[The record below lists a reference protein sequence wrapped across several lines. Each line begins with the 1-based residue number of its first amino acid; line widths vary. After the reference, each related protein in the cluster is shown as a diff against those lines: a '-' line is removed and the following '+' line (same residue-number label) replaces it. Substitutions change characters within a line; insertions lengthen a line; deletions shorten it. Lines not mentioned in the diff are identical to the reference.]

1 MPNPLIQLGFD
12 IPFDEIEAAQVEPA
26 IDTLLARSRA
36 AIDGILTNEAPR
48 SYANTLCAVE
58 EATEMLERASTVVG
72 HLESVASS
80 GELRAA
86 YNATH
91 PKVSAFWSELAM
103 NDGLY
108 RAVRA
113 FAETDEA
120 AALPATEKRFLKKT
134 LDDFRRHGAELGPE
148 DKAKLQ
154 EIEIEL
160 TKLTTEFSQNVLDET
175 NAFELLI
182 SDDGKLAG
190 LPDTAKRAAAESA
203 RAKGLEG
210 WRFTLH
216 APSMIPVL
224 TYLDDA
230 SIREHV
236 WRAYNTRAVSEERD
250 NRKVIARVLELR
262 RAKAELLGY
271 ADFADLVTEDRM
283 AKAGAKAK
291 EFIDDLR
298 KRTEEAFRGE
308 NRELEAFR
316 KEIEPGSATA
326 LEPWDIGYY
335 SEKQRQAKYDF
346 NEEELRP
353 YFPLGRVLQGLFAT
367 AQALYEIEIVARD
380 AQVWDP
386 EVKSYA
392 IRDREGTMIA
402 AFYVDLFPRENK
414 RGGAWMNSL
423 ISAAY
428 RKGQPAPQLGLFC
441 ANVNPPVGGKPAL
454 LTHREVETLFHE
466 FGHLLHH
473 CFSRVS
479 VRSLAGTNVAWD
491 FVELPSQIMENWC
504 WERSGLDLFAAHY
517 ETGERIPDE
526 LYQKM
531 IRARTYRAAN
541 AQMRQ
546 LGFSA
551 VDLALHQDYD
561 PAHDGDVMAYA
572 TEIIQSHSPTKL
584 PDDYAMLA
592 GFGHLFA
599 HPTGYAAGYYS
610 YKWAEVLD
618 ADAFTRFKRE
628 GITNP
633 EVGRAFRDAILSK
646 GNSEE
651 ADKLYE
657 DFMGRG
663 PDLDP
668 LLERT
673 GLLPSVGDA
682 APHAR
687 G

>member
-12 IPFDEIEAAQVEPA
+12 IPFDEIEASQVEPA
-26 IDTLLARSRA
+26 TDTLLARSRT
-36 AIDGILTNEAPR
+36 AIDQIVTNEAPR
-48 SYANTLCAVE
+48 SYANTLRAVE

-80 GELRAA
+80 EALRAA

-108 RAVRA
+108 QAVRA
-113 FAETDEA
+113 FAQTDEA

-182 SDDGKLAG
+182 GDEGKLAG
-190 LPDTAKRAAAESA
+190 LPASAKQAAAESA
-203 RAKGLEG
+203 CAKGLDG

-298 KRTEEAFRGE
+298 KRTEEAFRRE

-326 LEPWDIGYY
+326 LEAWDIGYY

-380 AQVWDP
+380 AKVWDP

-392 IRDREGTMIA
+392 IHDRDGTMIA

-428 RKGQPAPQLGLFC
+428 REGQPAPQLGLFC

-551 VDLALHQDYD
+551 VDLALHQDYEH
-561 PAHDGDVMAYA
+561 AHDGDVMAYA
-572 TEIIQSHSPTKL
+572 REIIQAHSATKL

-592 GFGHLFA
+592 GFGHVFA
-599 HPTGYAAGYYS
+599 HPTGYASGYYS

-673 GLLPSVGDA
+673 GLLPSSGDA
-682 APHAR
+682 AQYTR